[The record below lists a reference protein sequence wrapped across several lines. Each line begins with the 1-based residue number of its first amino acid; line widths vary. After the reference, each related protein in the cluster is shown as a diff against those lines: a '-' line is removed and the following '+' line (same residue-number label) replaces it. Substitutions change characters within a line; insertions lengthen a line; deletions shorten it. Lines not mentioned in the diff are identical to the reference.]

1 MKTFLIWILSG
12 ALLGIIVASVITPP
26 ALTWYSAPGG
36 LPKGAQ
42 IQAVVEIPEVI
53 RYANGKLMQ
62 AQLIGA
68 ISGAVLGTVV
78 AFMTGRKRSVSSSI
92 PAAPVA
98 PPLPRP

>member
-12 ALLGIIVASVITPP
+12 ALLGIVIASVITPP

-42 IQAVVEIPEVI
+42 IQAIVEIPEVI

-68 ISGAVLGTVV
+68 ISGAVLGTVIAV
-78 AFMTGRKRSVSSSI
+78 MTTRKRTLPTSV
-92 PAAPVA
+92 PAAPAA